1 MDTTFDTDDETD
13 PQPIPAESS
22 LFYDQPHVGEQ
33 SSNIKQSYRLPLC
46 MYDKVNNLKT
56 LLNQVGPDIVLVSE
70 TWERQRQS
78 LDELLQSSHYKTI
91 TTQAD

>member
-22 LFYDQPHVGEQ
+22 LFYDQQ

-78 LDELLQSSHYKTI
+78 LDEFLQSSHYKTI

>member
-1 MDTTFDTDDETD
+1 MMLN
-13 PQPIPAESS
+13 ARS
-22 LFYDQPHVGEQ
+22 LY
-33 SSNIKQSYRLPLC
+33 N
-46 MYDKVNNLKT
+46 KVNNFKT

-91 TTQAD
+91 TYCRKKVRNNRQPGGGCGIVYNSSSSCDAEKFDVPTPEEVEAS